1 MKTSFQIKNPI
12 VSGDA
17 LNKRRSLEAK
27 LEAQRNSSMLNL
39 KDCCIGDE
47 GCHVLVNFMQKYT
60 AITDID
66 LDGNS
71 IGSEGLTALSQ
82 IISTTSTLRSL
93 SLEWNKI
100 GGSSDQGMKRFFGAL
115 GENRSL
121 LKLNLKNNE
130 IGPEIGEFVA
140 NCLKSNTVLEN
151 LDLRYNRIGNQGAK
165 SILKGLNLNKTIT
178 ILEMSA
184 SGVSDDILRQAN
196 ELLVRNKNGDPI
208 SASGNLGGAKA
219 KRESPQKVSFGVNQD
234 IGL

>member
-1 MKTSFQIKNPI
+1 MKSSFQFTNHAI
-12 VSGDA
+12 SGDS
-17 LNKRRSLEAK
+17 LSKRRSLEAK

-47 GCHVLVNFMQKYT
+47 GCHVLVTFMQKYT

-71 IGSEGLTALSQ
+71 IGSEGLTALAQ
-82 IISTTSTLRSL
+82 IIATSSTLRSL

-140 NCLKSNTVLEN
+140 HCL
-151 LDLRYNRIGNQGAK
+151 
-165 SILKGLNLNKTIT
+165 
-178 ILEMSA
+178 
-184 SGVSDDILRQAN
+184 
-196 ELLVRNKNGDPI
+196 
-208 SASGNLGGAKA
+208 
-219 KRESPQKVSFGVNQD
+219 
-234 IGL
+234 